1 MLLNLAGIEL
11 RPYLRIVMILRSL
24 LMAMAMTLQ
33 VRKSLVVIAPKIN
46 MLKCQ
51 ECSYFYFCS
60 SLSHLTCI
68 FPHKL

>member
-46 MLKCQ
+46 MLKGQ
-51 ECSYFYFCS
+51 DCSYFLF
-60 SLSHLTCI
+60 LFI
-68 FPHKL
+68 FISPDMHFPP